1 MLLIIHNSLSKFC
14 VLVLVACSGWSLWC
28 GWSLWWVW
36 HVSGMTHCWFM
47 MMKFILIVT
56 VDISLTMVGVILVIE
71 FLITVI
77 IVR

>member
-1 MLLIIHNSLSKFC
+1 M
-14 VLVLVACSGWSLWC
+14 
-28 GWSLWWVW
+28 W

>member
-14 VLVLVACSGWSLWC
+14 VLVLVACS